1 MKITKRAKTYN
12 NLNARKEINANEE
25 KDSEVVKESQ
35 ESQKIISQP
44 SSMKTAKIEKLEFSQ

>member
-12 NLNARKEINANEE
+12 NLNAIKEHKVNDEE
-25 KDSEVVKESQ
+25 DSVVVKESQ

-44 SSMKTAKIEKLEFSQ
+44 SSTKTAKIEKLEFSQ

>member
-12 NLNARKEINANEE
+12 NLNARKELKVIDEE
-25 KDSEVVKESQ
+25 DSEVVKESQ

-44 SSMKTAKIEKLEFSQ
+44 SSIKTAKIEKLEFSQ